1 MLSEQIKC
9 RWAQNEDGQWDTGC
23 GQIFEFTAD
32 GPEENGFAFCPY
44 CGYGIAHRLESRRQY
59 CTNPG
64 TVWPEPPP
72 MVPTTLGNQT
82 LEIGGDT

>member
-1 MLSEQIKC
+1 MCKWQ
-9 RWAQNEDGQWDTGC
+9 QNDDGQWDTGC

-44 CGYGIAHRLESRRQY
+44 CGYGIATGVNIAS
-59 CTNPG
+59 PG

-82 LEIGGDT
+82 LEVKNERQAR